1 MKAKYWY
8 SIEKLNKTM
17 NLNEDIFTVNQNKFG
32 FILNKTLHKKY
43 LNNWLW
49 SGKLIACDKY
59 NHTRQRQYTD
69 RASENDSV
77 ICSITE
83 EQND

>member
-1 MKAKYWY
+1 MYRVFYDILFYFVDYGIVVKIYTMKAKYWY

-43 LNNWLW
+43 
-49 SGKLIACDKY
+49 
-59 NHTRQRQYTD
+59 
-69 RASENDSV
+69 
-77 ICSITE
+77 
-83 EQND
+83 

>member
-59 NHTRQRQYTD
+59 NHTRQRQYT
-69 RASENDSV
+69 SG
-77 ICSITE
+77 IIF
-83 EQND
+83 